1 MENKKEA
8 AENSPQAANSL
19 SEKITLAT
27 LVFKFIGILERVLPA
42 FLVAWNNQ
50 LRQKNK
56 QLELK
61 LEQKEIEEKVEA
73 KAKEIETDGKTSK
86 EVIDKFLSS

>member
-1 MENKKEA
+1 LENKKEVV
-8 AENSPQAANSL
+8 ENSQQAAASL

-61 LEQKEIEEKVEA
+61 LEQKQIEEKVEA
-73 KAKEIETDGKTSK
+73 KLKEIDGDAKSSK

>member
-1 MENKKEA
+1 MNSENKEL
-8 AENSPQAANSL
+8 PDQQADLAN
-19 SEKITLAT
+19 KVTLAT

-61 LEQKEIEEKVEA
+61 LEQKEIEEKIENHS
-73 KAKEIETDGKTSK
+73 KEILNDGKNSK
-86 EVIDKFLSS
+86 EVIDKFLNN